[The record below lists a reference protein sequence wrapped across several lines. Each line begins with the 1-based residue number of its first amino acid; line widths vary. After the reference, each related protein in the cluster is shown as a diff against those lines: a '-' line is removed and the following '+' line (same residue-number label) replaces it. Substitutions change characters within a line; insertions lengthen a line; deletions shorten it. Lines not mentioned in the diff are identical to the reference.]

1 MHSTPRA
8 HPRTPHGPTPAL
20 LPGRRLTPQRRLVY
34 QALARTDT
42 HPDAEQLI
50 SMVRLHD
57 PSISVATVYNS
68 LRVLADAGWIL
79 ELRGLGPKTRYYANT
94 GEHDHFTC
102 TRCGT
107 VEDIPAQ
114 LDGHYRLR
122 GDGLDRYRISEL
134 HVHARGLCED
144 CAMSAAPAPTTRP
157 TPSISSKEE

>member
-1 MHSTPRA
+1 MLI
-8 HPRTPHGPTPAL
+8 PAL
-20 LPGRRLTPQRRLVY
+20 PLGTLPPGRRLTPQRRLVY

-42 HPDAEQLI
+42 HPDAEQVL

-79 ELRGLGPKTRYYANT
+79 ELRGLGPKTRYDANT

-102 TRCGT
+102 TRCGS

-114 LDGHYRLR
+114 LDGPHRLR
-122 GDGLDRYRISEL
+122 GEGLDRYRITEV

-144 CAMSAAPAPTTRP
+144 CAMEQL
-157 TPSISSKEE
+157 TPPPDQQPRTHTKDKED